1 MPIGLVVHGGAGDIQ
16 EHEYE
21 QRLEAVRAA
30 VEAAW
35 GPLQQ
40 GASAIDAVE
49 LAVRSMEDHPLLNAG
64 YGGALNRDGVVE
76 LDALIMDGRAY
87 QIGAVAAVRRVKHPV
102 SLARYVMERTA
113 HHLLVGPG
121 AEQFAAEQ
129 SFPLADPASL
139 ITERQLKKH
148 KTAQKVS
155 HKGDQKDSQKD
166 TVGAVALDS
175 QGNLAVAVST
185 GGIDGKLPGRV
196 GDSPIAGAGGY
207 ADNELGAACATGV
220 GEGIIRALLTFRAVE
235 ALKDTENPQAAADQ
249 ALAVFTNR
257 FSGEGGFIMI
267 DRRGGIG
274 IAHNT
279 RFMPVAYI
287 SDDHIIAR
295 LNGREQ

>member
-1 MPIGLVVHGGAGDIQ
+1 MPIGLIVHGGAGDIE
-16 EHEYE
+16 EHEYD

-40 GASAIDAVE
+40 GIGAIDAVE
-49 LAVRSMEDHPLLNAG
+49 LAVKSMEAHPLLNAG
-64 YGGALNRDGVVE
+64 YGAALNRDGVVE
-76 LDALIMDGRAY
+76 VDAMIMDGRAQ
-87 QIGAVAAVRRVKHPV
+87 QIGAVAAVKGIQHPV
-102 SLARYVMERTA
+102 SLARLVMERTN
-113 HHLLVGPG
+113 HHLLAGQG

-129 SFPLADPASL
+129 HFPVVDPASL

-148 KTAQKVS
+148 KAAQ
-155 HKGDQKDSQKD
+155 HD

-175 QGNLAVAVST
+175 QGNVAVAVST
-185 GGIDGKLPGRV
+185 GGLNGKLPGRV
-196 GDSPIAGAGGY
+196 GDSPIPGAGAY

-220 GEGIIRALLTFRAVE
+220 GEGIMRALFTFRAVE
-235 ALKDTENPQAAADQ
+235 ALRDAENPQAAADQ
-249 ALAVFTNR
+249 ALAIFSNR
-257 FSGEGGFIMI
+257 FNGEGGLIMI

-287 SDDHIIAR
+287 ADDHIIAR
-295 LNGREQ
+295 LSSHEN